1 MKIKVVINVPD
12 NDCEN
17 AHIKAIRITKHLTK
31 ATTKSIIAVLFGNV
45 GLRKKDGKYERCV
58 ACQSCEVTE

>member
-31 ATTKSIIAVLFGNV
+31 ATTKSIIAVCSV
-45 GLRKKDGKYERCV
+45 M
-58 ACQSCEVTE
+58 